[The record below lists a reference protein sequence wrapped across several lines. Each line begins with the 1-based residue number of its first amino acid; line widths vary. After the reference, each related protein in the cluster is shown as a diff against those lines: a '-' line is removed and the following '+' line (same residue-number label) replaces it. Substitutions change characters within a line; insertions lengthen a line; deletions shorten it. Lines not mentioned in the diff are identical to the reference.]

1 MHVRAESDNQQR
13 PSAPIVHVRADSDT
27 LLDQMFVIAT
37 KPPGSEMPLGQRPLR
52 MRNLPASF
60 WKPPNGGTKSPSC
73 HSRENSHDSNSM
85 ADPYSPMPVNV
96 GSPQPGP
103 QQQQQQQPNQPQP
116 PPSHSASVSHS
127 RTHSAPPTLQ
137 QTLAVALP
145 VQPQQ
150 QLQQQQQQQQLQQHA
165 HRRQASFD
173 IANPHMG
180 GPLPPG
186 WEETRTAEGQ
196 LYYMNHITKTTQW
209 EDPRAQIM
217 QQRNIEQQQI
227 QPSQQQMES
236 ARLGPLPPG
245 WEQGET
251 QEGEIYFI
259 NHHEKKTSWFDPRV
273 PIDSQRVPHR
283 ISQSQGGG
291 QPQNPAALMA
301 ARKEDEAARR
311 RMQELQAQR
320 RQIAHRQ
327 AELKMLQAQQK
338 LQLQRGG
345 GDVGQLQQA
354 QEMLMRHSLND
365 PNVGGPTV
373 GFNDPI
379 LTTAQQQQQQADLHN
394 RQESADSGLG
404 MGSSFNLGSI
414 PEDISGM
421 ESMDTGDLD
430 TTLTGDS
437 TPTAGTNSIGDDHL
451 MTTIPVDLGDDVS
464 NDLINS
470 LMGSNRQTTNNQ
482 GSNPE
487 MWL

>member
-103 QQQQQQQPNQPQP
+103 Q
-116 PPSHSASVSHS
+116 
-127 RTHSAPPTLQ
+127 
-137 QTLAVALP
+137 
-145 VQPQQ
+145 QQ

-451 MTTIPVDLGDDVS
+451 MTTLPVDLGDDVS